1 MVVCRHIWYCPSA
14 PPCISYQVV
23 CLKTEPNFSR
33 RFRRQPKESLTMIL
47 LLWICLNFKK
57 WIQLP
62 NSLKSI
68 KLLLFVSIKIT
79 VKSILTQFLKLSN
92 TCLIKKLQTCT
103 NFKKWIQ
110 THVDTCISL
119 TPEARC
125 MTDWGKNVFDVFDV
139 FRIWLFCFRNF
150 KVARI

>member
-33 RFRRQPKESLTMIL
+33 RFRRQPKESLSMIL
-47 LLWICLNFKK
+47 LLWICSNFKK
-57 WIQLP
+57 RIQLP

-103 NFKKWIQ
+103 NFMKWIQ

-119 TPEARC
+119 MQFLPIT
-125 MTDWGKNVFDVFDV
+125 GS
-139 FRIWLFCFRNF
+139 
-150 KVARI
+150 KVEPDKLLNEWINQRSPHLNIKMCQS